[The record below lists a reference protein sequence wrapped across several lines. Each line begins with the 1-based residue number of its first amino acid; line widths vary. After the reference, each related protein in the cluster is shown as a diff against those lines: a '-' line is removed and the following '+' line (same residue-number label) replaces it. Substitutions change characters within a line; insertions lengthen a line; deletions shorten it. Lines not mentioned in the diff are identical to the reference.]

1 MRFPGIGALV
11 VGLGVLWVSLA
22 QAQQVGFTQ
31 EDRERIDRRFDQV
44 EKHMVR
50 IETTLQMF
58 MESTAQRFEQVDK
71 RFAEQREDFN
81 TRFEQV
87 DKRFAEQRED
97 FNTRFEQMQNSMNTR
112 FEQMQNSS
120 NTRFAEL
127 MQFLQIITGIF
138 TVIMVAAIGFAFWD
152 RRTVLAKSREVTL
165 EALAKDEEIRK
176 IALVEQ
182 VTDEV
187 LRRMDVRK
195 ATPLQA
201 PPSPATA

>member
-44 EKHMVR
+44 GKHMVR

-81 TRFEQV
+81 TRFEQ
-87 DKRFAEQRED
+87 R
-97 FNTRFEQMQNSMNTR
+97 QNSMNTR
-112 FEQMQNSS
+112 FS
-120 NTRFAEL
+120 EL

-152 RRTVLAKSREVTL
+152 RPHDHFQSEGSHA
-165 EALAKDEEIRK
+165 
-176 IALVEQ
+176 
-182 VTDEV
+182 
-187 LRRMDVRK
+187 
-195 ATPLQA
+195 
-201 PPSPATA
+201 

>member
-1 MRFPGIGALV
+1 MRFTGIGALV

-112 FEQMQNSS
+112 FEQRQNSM

-152 RRTVLAKSREVTL
+152 RRTVLAKSKEVAL

>member
-112 FEQMQNSS
+112 FEQMQNSM

-152 RRTVLAKSREVTL
+152 RRTVLAKSKEVAL

>member
-1 MRFPGIGALV
+1 MRFPRIGALV

-112 FEQMQNSS
+112 FEQMQNSM

-152 RRTVLAKSREVTL
+152 RRTVLAKSKEVAL

-195 ATPLQA
+195 ATPLQV

>member
-44 EKHMVR
+44 EKQMVR

-112 FEQMQNSS
+112 FEQMQNSM

-152 RRTVLAKSREVTL
+152 RRTVLAKSKEVAL

>member
-152 RRTVLAKSREVTL
+152 RRTVLAKSKEVAL